1 MYPVMNIL
9 YELAKYNSYLDELSC
24 SLHRQWNLAPFMHAI
39 TGEASGELVLRI
51 CLPYFRLEIVV
62 LSCQFFF
69 KSVIGM

>member
-1 MYPVMNIL
+1 
-9 YELAKYNSYLDELSC
+9 
-24 SLHRQWNLAPFMHAI
+24 MHAI

-69 KSVIGM
+69 QVCFRDVVVLLLLPYYFFSKVKFF